1 MTVDAGGSQ
10 RQMLKNL
17 KAEMLKCLESEAED
31 DDESEDEQMRKDSMN
46 GKTVSEKM

>member
-17 KAEMLKCLESEAED
+17 KAEMPGVGSRGRRRERGRT
-31 DDESEDEQMRKDSMN
+31 DEEELDEWKN
-46 GKTVSEKM
+46 WK